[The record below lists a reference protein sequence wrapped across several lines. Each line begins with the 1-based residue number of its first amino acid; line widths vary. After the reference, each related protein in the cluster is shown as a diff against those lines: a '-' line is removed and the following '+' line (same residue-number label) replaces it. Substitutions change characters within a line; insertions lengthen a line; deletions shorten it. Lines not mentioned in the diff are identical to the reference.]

1 MKIFKRLIQKN
12 IEDRIGKGSLIV
24 IYGPRQAGKTTLSKN
39 IIKKYKEEGAYYD
52 CQEEYVRREFVVG
65 EPDRLLQFIK
75 DKKIVV
81 FDEAQTVVN
90 IGTILKVFHDKYK
103 EMGVQIIAT
112 GSSSFDLANKIV
124 EPMTGRAVEFTL
136 LPLSLFEIKNS
147 GIKYK
152 KNDIKDYLLYGMYPE
167 IVAAENKQEKLLALK
182 KIANNYLYKDIFI
195 LESTKRPQAF
205 ENILRMLAFQS
216 GQIVNTNEIAKGVGV
231 NRGTVDKYISLL
243 EQAFIIKKITPF
255 SNNLRNE
262 IKKAYKVYFLDN
274 GIRNILTDV
283 LDDDLE
289 NRSDKGAIF
298 ENFIFSELIKK
309 EQDKIFPNKL
319 FFWRT
324 KQGLEIDFVEQ
335 EGKRLYLTECKYGG
349 DENYKFNLFLKEYGE
364 NVTEKRVLSLNN
376 LLEN

>member
-12 IEDRIGKGSLIV
+12 IEDRVGKGSLIV

-52 CQEEYVRREFVVG
+52 CQEEYVRREFIMG
-65 EPDRLLQFIK
+65 EPDRLLQFVRG
-75 DKKIVV
+75 KKIII
-81 FDEAQTVVN
+81 FDEAQTIIN

-103 EMGVQIIAT
+103 KLGVQIIAT

-136 LPLSLFEIKNS
+136 LPLSLSEVENS
-147 GIKYK
+147 GTQYNK
-152 KNDIKDYLLYGMYPE
+152 KDLKDYLLYGMYPE
-167 IVAAENKQEKLLALK
+167 IVAAKNKQEKLLALK

-195 LESTKRPQAF
+195 LESIKRSQAF
-205 ENILRMLAFQS
+205 ENILRMLAFQN
-216 GQIVNTNEIAKGVGV
+216 GQIVNTNEIAKSVGV
-231 NRGTVDKYISLL
+231 NRATVDKYISLL

-255 SNNLRNE
+255 SGNLRNE

-274 GIRNILTDV
+274 GIRNTLTDI

-289 NRSDKGAIF
+289 NRSDKVAIF
-298 ENFIFSELIKK
+298 ENFVFSELVKK

-335 EGKRLYLTECKYGG
+335 EGKKLYLTECKYGG
-349 DENYKFNLFLKEYGE
+349 DENYRFNLFLKEYGE
-364 NVTEKRVLSLNN
+364 NVIDKKVTSFNSL
-376 LLEN
+376 LIK